1 MLAAAAKGA
10 GDENKFNWL
19 VKQAEALPDVQPGT
33 GKILLLRQSIR
44 ILIENKQ
51 FDIAEA
57 LVAQLAEIDKP
68 ARIKSLQA
76 QIGKAKSATAGNTPI
91 A

>member
-1 MLAAAAKGA
+1 MLYMLAAAAKGA
-10 GDENKFNWL
+10 GDEIKFNWL
-19 VKQAEALPDVQPGT
+19 VKQAEALPDVPPGT

-57 LVAQLAEIDKP
+57 LVLQLSESDKP
-68 ARIKSLQA
+68 ARIKTLRS
-76 QIGKAKSATAGNTPI
+76 QIERARLAI
-91 A
+91 AVNV